1 MSAEETPPTAPK
13 KGAHMPSTVRA
24 ALRRR
29 IDAHLRTHGSR
40 NYDLLREDPEFAP
53 YIGKR
58 LGAAGEKK
66 LDRLIRDVRATIPA
80 LRSRRPA
87 RSGSIGEADVAE
99 ARVLQ
104 APRAVEVINVS
115 PAQILSGGAMAVVGF
130 RELQLLHEQALPDL
144 DRAIRDCRNEKGD
157 LTDGD
162 LLAKLYRERRAT
174 VDSMGKLHDTFMGGL
189 SKSALMQRLIER
201 VLAEQPDDPDRAR
214 AFRADINAI
223 LREFAGLPAT
233 TSESN

>member
-1 MSAEETPPTAPK
+1 
-13 KGAHMPSTVRA
+13 MPSAVRH

-53 YIGKR
+53 YIGKH

-66 LDRLIRDVRATIPA
+66 LDRLISDVRATIPG
-80 LRSRRPA
+80 LRSRDPA
-87 RSGSIGEADVAE
+87 RSASVGKADVAE
-99 ARVLQ
+99 PRVPQ
-104 APRAVEVINVS
+104 ASRAVATINVS

-130 RELQLLHEQALPDL
+130 RELQLLYEYALPDL
-144 DRAIRDCRNEKGD
+144 DRAIRDCRNADGE

-162 LLAKLYRERRAT
+162 LLVKLHRERRAT
-174 VDSMGKLHDTFMGGL
+174 VDALGRLQDMFLGGL
-189 SKSALMQRLIER
+189 SKSALMERMIER

-214 AFRADINAI
+214 AFRADVSAI
-223 LREFAGLPAT
+223 FHEFAGLPAT
-233 TSESN
+233 TSEAK